1 MNPILDEIY
10 RTGKVRDEQGNVRD
24 AYPAAVKREDGDA
37 LHALV
42 RDSAARRS
50 LETGMAFGVA
60 TLAICQGLQENG
72 GGHHT
77 SVDPWQRQWYNGI
90 GLTNVKRAGY
100 ESMHRFFGEPS
111 YFALPRLLEAG
122 ERFDFVFIDGNH
134 RFEYIL
140 LDFFYA
146 QRMLDVG
153 GRIVL
158 HDVWLPSVRKVMTFV
173 VRNLAE
179 GFAVDPR
186 CLWAKA
192 SIGGGVARLAAALR
206 RDIWDL
212 FPACYFA
219 RRRFHNYVIF
229 HKIAEIEPEEFD
241 KKWKAYASF

>member
-1 MNPILDEIY
+1 MHPVLDEIY
-10 RTGKVRDEQGNVRD
+10 RTGKVRDEQGNLRD

-37 LHALV
+37 LHAIV
-42 RDSAARRS
+42 RDTAARRS

-60 TLAICQGLQENG
+60 SLAICQGLVENG

-77 SVDPWQRQWYNGI
+77 SVDPWQKQWYNGI

-100 ESMHRFFGEPS
+100 ESMHRFLGEPS

-146 QRMLDVG
+146 QRMLEVG

-173 VRNLAE
+173 ARNLAE

-186 CLWAKA
+186 CMGHRA
-192 SIGGGVARLAAALR
+192 SLPRALERFVTAVR
-206 RDIWDL
+206 RDVWDL
-212 FPACYFA
+212 FPARYFA
-219 RRRFHNYVIF
+219 RLRFRNYVVF
-229 HKIAEIEPEEFD
+229 HKTLEIAPEEFD
-241 KKWKAYASF
+241 KMWNAYASF